1 MEIIMKNLRKK
12 ISDSFFEPFL
22 FNWGKNED
30 EDKRNWENEFGFWI
44 LFIKI
49 RLYGNF
55 RENQCENI
63 FDPFYRP
70 FLTNQGKN
78 ENYENTNK
86 KILEN
91 ESDFWILHMKIS
103 LCGN

>member
-1 MEIIMKNLRKK
+1 MKVKTKK
-12 ISDSFFEPFL
+12 
-22 FNWGKNED
+22 
-30 EDKRNWENEFGFWI
+30 NWENEFNFWI

-49 RLYGNF
+49 RLHGNF
-55 RENQCENI
+55 HENLCENI
-63 FDPFYRP
+63 FDPFYKP

>member
-1 MEIIMKNLRKK
+1 MKNLRKK
-12 ISDSFFEPFL
+12 IFDSFFEPFF
-22 FNWGKNED
+22 FNWGKNEG
-30 EDKRNWENEFGFWI
+30 EDKKNWENEFNFWI

-49 RLYGNF
+49 RLHGNF
-55 RENQCENI
+55 HENLCENI
-63 FDPFYRP
+63 FDPFYKP

-103 LCGN
+103 LRGN